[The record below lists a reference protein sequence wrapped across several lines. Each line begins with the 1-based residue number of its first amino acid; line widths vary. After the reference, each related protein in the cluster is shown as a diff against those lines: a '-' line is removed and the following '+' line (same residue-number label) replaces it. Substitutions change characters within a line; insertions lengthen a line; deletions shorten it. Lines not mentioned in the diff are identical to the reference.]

1 MDLDI
6 ADMQEINALHLAEFA
21 DDMRNVVLTVR
32 TKRTSAD
39 GETVARAVNHGCDF
53 IEIIFV
59 LDDARQAKDG
69 NRRVIG
75 VNSHLDTDFFG
86 DRNDSFEEVF
96 QILAQAVFIHA
107 FILFKQV

>member
-1 MDLDI
+1 MDLDV
-6 ADMQEINALHLAEFA
+6 ADVQEIDALHLAEFA
-21 DDMRNVVLTVR
+21 DDMGNIILTIRAER
-32 TKRTSAD
+32 TGANS
-39 GETVARAVNHGCDF
+39 EPVARAVNHGCDF

-75 VNSHLDTDFFG
+75 VNSHLDADFFI
-86 DRNDSFEEVF
+86 DRNDGF
-96 QILAQAVFIHA
+96 QEIFQVLAQAVFIHA